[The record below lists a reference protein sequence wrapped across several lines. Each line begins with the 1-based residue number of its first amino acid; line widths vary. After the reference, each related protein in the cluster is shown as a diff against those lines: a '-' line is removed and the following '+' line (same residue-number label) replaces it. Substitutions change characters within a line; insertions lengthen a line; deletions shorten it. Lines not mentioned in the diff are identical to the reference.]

1 MEANPC
7 KNLGKNGKR
16 LSRNSEFYFKRCK
29 KGFIV
34 NEEQRNGLLT
44 ERVELVKRGSFS
56 YCS

>member
-1 MEANPC
+1 MEVNFC

-34 NEEQRNGLLT
+34 NEEQRNGLLI
-44 ERVELVKRGSFS
+44 ERVEFVKRGSFF
-56 YCS
+56 YCF